1 MCYISCVV
9 NTSRAAIPIVSGL
22 MLVLLA
28 STAEAQTSEARR
40 VVVLSE
46 VGLSSPAVSSVVRDL
61 YSTLQLQSPHPI
73 EFYSEY
79 LEIELFPDEASQADI
94 RSLFIRKY
102 QKRRPDVI
110 IAAGPTPIKFLAG
123 VHEQSFSGVPI
134 VFCCSS
140 QDQADSPHLDADFTG
155 AWLNFDP
162 DGTLEAAL
170 RLRPGTKHVFV
181 VGGASSFDQHIL
193 ANVEKTQLN
202 YGSRL
207 EFTYLTNL
215 PLESILDRV
224 RHLPDESIVLFT
236 SLLVDG
242 AGRTFNGFSEVVR
255 LLADAANAPV
265 FTLADT
271 LVGQGAVGGC
281 VVRYV
286 GEGKVVAALVLDI
299 LQGAKPAGVV
309 KEETSAYIF
318 DWRALQRWGLRE
330 TDLPPGSIVLYRQ
343 QGFWELYWRYILGA
357 IFLLAIQG
365 TIIAALLVQRAKRR
379 RSEAELHDTQRRFS
393 QRLIE
398 AQDQERARIARELH
412 SDIDQR
418 IALLAINL
426 EHAKSNVPV
435 SAGDLARQIEEASR
449 QLADVGRDIQ
459 ALSHRLH
466 SRNLELLGLAVAAK
480 SYCREISDLS
490 SIRVD
495 FRCENVPKDLPWEVS
510 LCLFRVLQEAAQNA
524 IKHSGSQDLQISLK
538 SDGNELELIVRD
550 SGIGFEPEKAIQEQG
565 LGLASMRERV
575 KLVGGELL
583 IDSQLRRGTTVQ
595 ARVPLSL
602 RMHSARVG
610 GQGDR
615 VKS

>member
-1 MCYISCVV
+1 VILL
-9 NTSRAAIPIVSGL
+9 VSSL
-22 MLVLLA
+22 ILVLLA
-28 STAEAQTSEARR
+28 SSAEAQTNEARR
-40 VVVLSE
+40 IVVLSE

-61 YSTLQLQSPHPI
+61 YSTLQLQSPYPI

-79 LEIELFPDEASQADI
+79 LETELFPDDASQADI
-94 RSLFIRKY
+94 RSLFIHKY
-102 QKRRPDVI
+102 QNRRPDVI
-110 IAAGPTPIKFLAG
+110 VAAGPTPIKFLAG

-134 VFCCSS
+134 VFCGSS
-140 QDQADSPHLDADFTG
+140 QYQADSPRLDANFTG
-155 AWLNFDP
+155 VWLDFDA
-162 DGTLEAAL
+162 DKTLEAAL

-181 VGGASSFDQHIL
+181 VGGASSFDQHLKAI
-193 ANVEKTQLN
+193 VEKTQLN

-242 AGRTFNGFSEVVR
+242 AGRSFNGFSEIVR
-255 LLADAANAPV
+255 LLADAADAPV

-271 LVGQGAVGGC
+271 LVGQGAVGGR

-286 GEGKVVAALVLDI
+286 GQGKVVAALVLEI
-299 LQGAKPAGVV
+299 LQGAKPAVV

-330 TDLPPGSIVLYRQ
+330 SNLPSGSIVLYRQ
-343 QGFWELYWRYILGA
+343 PGFWELHWRYILGA

-379 RSEAELHDTQRRFS
+379 RSEAELRDTQRRFS

-412 SDIDQR
+412 DDIDQR
-418 IALLAINL
+418 LALLAVSL
-426 EHAKSNVPV
+426 ERAKRNVPA
-435 SAGDLARQIEEASR
+435 SAGDLAGQIEDASR
-449 QLADVGRDIQ
+449 QVADVGRDIQ
-459 ALSHRLH
+459 GLSHRLH
-466 SRNLELLGLAVAAK
+466 SRNLELLGLAATAK
-480 SYCREISDLS
+480 SYCREFSDISG
-490 SIRVD
+490 IRVD
-495 FRCENVPKDLPWEVS
+495 FRCESVPKDLPREIA

-524 IKHSGSQDLQISLK
+524 IKHSGSQDLQVSLK
-538 SDGNELELIVRD
+538 SEANELALIVQD

-565 LGLASMRERV
+565 LGLASMTERV

-595 ARVPLSL
+595 ARVPLTL
-602 RMHSARVG
+602 RMHSAHVG
-610 GQGDR
+610 G
-615 VKS
+615 

>member
-1 MCYISCVV
+1 V
-9 NTSRAAIPIVSGL
+9 NTSRAAILFVSGL
-22 MLVLLA
+22 ISVVPA
-28 STAEAQTSEARR
+28 STAEAQTNEARR

-61 YSTLQLQSPHPI
+61 YSTLQLQSPYPI

-79 LEIELFPDEASQADI
+79 LETELFPDDGLQTDI
-94 RSLFIRKY
+94 RRLFIRKY
-102 QKRRPDVI
+102 QERRPDVI
-110 IAAGPTPIKFLAG
+110 IAVGPTPIKFLAG
-123 VHEQSFSGVPI
+123 VHEQSFSGVPV

-140 QDQADSPHLDADFTG
+140 QDQADSPRLDAGFTG

-162 DGTLEAAL
+162 DETLEAAL

-181 VGGASSFDQHIL
+181 VGGASSFDQHMI
-193 ANVEKTQLN
+193 ASVEKTQLN
-202 YGSRL
+202 YGPRL
-207 EFTYLTNL
+207 EFTYLTKL

-224 RHLPDESIVLFT
+224 RHLPDESIVMFT

-242 AGRTFNGFSEVVR
+242 AGRSFNGFSEVVR
-255 LLADAANAPV
+255 MLADAANAPV

-271 LVGQGAVGGC
+271 LVGQGAVGGR

-286 GEGKVVAALVLDI
+286 GEGKTVAAVVLEI
-299 LQGAKPAGVV
+299 LQGTKPTGVV

-330 TDLPPGSIVLYRQ
+330 SDLPRGSIVLYRQ
-343 QGFWELYWRYILGA
+343 QGFWELYWRYLLGA

-365 TIIAALLVQRAKRR
+365 TIISALLVQREKRR
-379 RSEAELHDTQRRFS
+379 RSEAELRDTQRRFS

-398 AQDQERARIARELH
+398 AQDQERARIAGELH
-412 SDIDQR
+412 DDIDQR
-418 IALLAINL
+418 LALLAINL
-426 EHAKSNVPV
+426 DHAKSNVPI
-435 SAGDLARQIEEASR
+435 SAGDLARQIEVASR
-449 QLADVGRDIQ
+449 QIADVGRDIQ

-480 SYCREISDLS
+480 SYCREFSDLS
-490 SIRVD
+490 GIRVD
-495 FRCENVPKDLPWEVS
+495 LRCERVPKDLPREIA

-538 SDGNELELIVRD
+538 SEANELQLIVQD
-550 SGIGFEPEKAIQEQG
+550 SGIGFEPEKAIQERG

-575 KLVGGELL
+575 ELVGGELS

-602 RMHSARVG
+602 GMHSARVG
-610 GQGDR
+610 R
-615 VKS
+615 

>member
-1 MCYISCVV
+1 
-9 NTSRAAIPIVSGL
+9 L

-28 STAEAQTSEARR
+28 STAEAQTNEARR
-40 VVVLSE
+40 IVVLSE
-46 VGLSSPAVSSVVRDL
+46 IGLSSPAVSSLVRDL
-61 YSTLQLQSPHPI
+61 YSTLQLRSPYPI

-79 LEIELFPDEASQADI
+79 LETELFPDDASQADI

-110 IAAGPTPIKFLAG
+110 IAAGPTPIKFLAA

-140 QDQADSPHLDADFTG
+140 QDQADSPRLDANFTG

-162 DGTLEAAL
+162 DETLEAAL

-181 VGGASSFDQHIL
+181 VGGASSFDQHMQAI
-193 ANVEKTQLN
+193 VEKTQLN

-207 EFTYLTNL
+207 EFTYLTKL

-242 AGRTFNGFSEVVR
+242 AGRSFNGFSEVVR

-271 LVGQGAVGGC
+271 LVGQGAVGGR

-286 GEGKVVAALVLDI
+286 GEGKTVAAVVLEI
-299 LQGAKPAGVV
+299 LQGTTPAEVV

-330 TDLPPGSIVLYRQ
+330 SDLPPGSIVLYRQ
-343 QGFWELYWRYILGA
+343 QGFWDLYWRYILGA

-365 TIIAALLVQRAKRR
+365 TIISALLVQREKRR

-426 EHAKSNVPV
+426 EHAKSNVPA
-435 SAGDLARQIEEASR
+435 SAGDLARQIEGASR
-449 QLADVGRDIQ
+449 QVADVGRDIQ

-480 SYCREISDLS
+480 SYCREFSDLS
-490 SIRVD
+490 GIRVD
-495 FRCENVPKDLPWEVS
+495 FHCENVPKDLPWEVS
-510 LCLFRVLQEAAQNA
+510 LCMFRVLQEAAQNA

-538 SDGNELELIVRD
+538 SDGNELELIVQD

-583 IDSQLRRGTTVQ
+583 IDSQVRRGTTVQ

-602 RMHSARVG
+602 RMHSASVG
-610 GQGDR
+610 G
-615 VKS
+615 

>member
-1 MCYISCVV
+1 
-9 NTSRAAIPIVSGL
+9 
-22 MLVLLA
+22 
-28 STAEAQTSEARR
+28 
-40 VVVLSE
+40 VLSE

-61 YSTLQLQSPHPI
+61 YSTLQLKSPYSI

-79 LEIELFPDEASQADI
+79 LETELFPEEASQADI

-140 QDQADSPHLDADFTG
+140 QLQADSPRLDANFTG
-155 AWLNFDP
+155 TWLDFDP
-162 DGTLEAAL
+162 DKTLEAAL

-181 VGGASSFDQHIL
+181 VGGTSSFDQHMKAI
-193 ANVEKTQLN
+193 VEKTQIN

-242 AGRTFNGFSEVVR
+242 AGRSFNGFSEVVR
-255 LLADAANAPV
+255 LLSDAANAPV
-265 FTLADT
+265 FTMADT
-271 LVGQGAVGGC
+271 LVGQGAVGGR

-286 GEGKVVAALVLDI
+286 GEGKVVAALVLEI
-299 LQGAKPAGVV
+299 LQGAKPAEAV
-309 KEETSAYIF
+309 KVETNAYIF
-318 DWRALQRWGLRE
+318 DWRVLQRWGFRE
-330 TDLPPGSIVLYRQ
+330 SDLPPGSIVLYRR
-343 QGFWELYWRYILGA
+343 QGFWELYWRYTLGA
-357 IFLLAIQG
+357 IVLLAIQG
-365 TIIAALLVQRAKRR
+365 TIIAALFVQRTKRR
-379 RSEAELHDTQRRFS
+379 RSEAELRETQQRFS

-398 AQDQERARIARELH
+398 AQDKERALIARELH
-412 SDIDQR
+412 DDIDQR
-418 IALLAINL
+418 LALLAVNL
-426 EHAKSNVPV
+426 EHAKRNVPA
-435 SAGDLARQIEEASR
+435 SAVDLARQIEDTSR
-449 QLADVGRDIQ
+449 QVTDVGRDIQ

-466 SRNLELLGLAVAAK
+466 SRKLELLGLAATAK
-480 SYCREISDLS
+480 SYCREVSVRRG
-490 SIRVD
+490 IRID
-495 FRCENVPKDLPWEVS
+495 FRCESVPKDLPREIA

-524 IKHSGSQDLQISLK
+524 IKHSGAQDLQVSLK
-538 SDGNELELIVRD
+538 SEANELELIVQD

-583 IDSQLRRGTTVQ
+583 IDSRLRRGTTVQ
-595 ARVPLSL
+595 ARVPLNL
-602 RMHSARVG
+602 RMHAARVG
-610 GQGDR
+610 G
-615 VKS
+615 

>member
-1 MCYISCVV
+1 M
-9 NTSRAAIPIVSGL
+9 NRSRAAILIFAGL
-22 MLVLLA
+22 LGLLTSA
-28 STAEAQTSEARR
+28 AEAQTNKARR

-61 YSTLQLQSPHPI
+61 YSTLQQQSPHPI

-79 LEIELFPDEASQADI
+79 LETELFPDEASQADI

-110 IAAGPTPIKFLAG
+110 IAVGPTPIKFLAG

-140 QDQADSPHLDADFTG
+140 QSQADSPRLDANFTG
-155 AWLNFDP
+155 IWLDFDT
-162 DGTLEAAL
+162 DKTLETAL

-181 VGGASSFDQHIL
+181 VGGAASFDQHMEAI
-193 ANVEKTQLN
+193 VEKTQVN

-207 EFTYLTNL
+207 EFTYLTKL

-236 SLLVDG
+236 SFLMDG
-242 AGRTFNGFSEVVR
+242 AGRSFNGFSEVVR
-255 LLADAANAPV
+255 MLAEAANAPV
-265 FTLADT
+265 FTLSDT
-271 LVGQGAVGGC
+271 LVGQGAVGGR

-286 GEGKVVAALVLDI
+286 GQGKAVAAIALEI
-299 LQGAKPAGVV
+299 LHGAKPPEVV
-309 KEETSAYIF
+309 KVETSAYIF
-318 DWRALQRWGLRE
+318 DWRALQHWKLRE
-330 TDLPPGSIVLYRQ
+330 SDLPLGSIVLYRQ
-343 QGFWELYWRYILGA
+343 KGFWELSWRYILVA
-357 IFLLAIQG
+357 IFLLATQG

-379 RSEAELHDTQRRFS
+379 RSEAELRDTQQRFS
-393 QRLIE
+393 QRMIE
-398 AQDQERARIARELH
+398 AQDQERTRIARELH
-412 SDIDQR
+412 DDIDQR
-418 IALLAINL
+418 LALLAINL

-435 SAGDLARQIEEASR
+435 SAGDLARQIEVASR
-449 QLADVGRDIQ
+449 QVADVGRDIQ

-480 SYCREISDLS
+480 SYCREFSDLS
-490 SIRVD
+490 GIRVD
-495 FRCENVPKDLPWEVS
+495 FRCESVPKDLPREIA

-524 IKHSGSQDLQISLK
+524 IKHSGSQDLQVSLK
-538 SDGNELELIVRD
+538 SEANELQLIVQD

-575 KLVGGELL
+575 KLVGGELS
-583 IDSQLRRGTTVQ
+583 IDSRLRRGTTVQ

-602 RMHSARVG
+602 RMHLARVG
-610 GQGDR
+610 G
-615 VKS
+615 